1 MTSAPSARAAAD
13 SAGFDV
19 RAGSRDELVS
29 LCQEQDLEV
38 RLGHLVEV
46 AGLAD
51 WFATTPVGRQPR
63 LTAILEVPG
72 DPTWLIVHT
81 DLSQPEFPSLIA
93 SSHAASWYERD
104 ILEMHGLAPL
114 GHPAPAP
121 LRQPEATGHRSS
133 RARTHLHTGESPR
146 HSEVT
151 GRPAVTGQGVFHL
164 PLGPVRSGPQES
176 GGFSFAS
183 GGEDIVVVDMSFG
196 FKFRGLERL
205 AEGRPAADVVQLAER
220 LAGTSC
226 FANALAF
233 SRAAERAM
241 GAVVAP
247 PEEFTRTLFA
257 EMERVHSHLGTIGR
271 LAEATGLLVAG
282 AQYGLLKEEVLR
294 AAGRMSGHRYLRG
307 VLRLGGTEVVPES
320 PAREWLHQQVSDW
333 ITHTRRLRNLLQETS
348 TFVDRLEGTAFLKPE
363 YAAEH
368 YLVGP
373 VGRASAIDRDVRR
386 DHPYAAYSQVEF
398 QVPVFADGDAK
409 ARYQVHALELEQ
421 SLAIITQ
428 LLEGWPADT
437 HPPEV
442 APARPGSALGW
453 AEAPG
458 GQALHF
464 VTLDAE
470 GLVISWRARPPA
482 VVNWHPFAHACASGN
497 NLTDF
502 PVIEASFA
510 LSHAEFDR

>member
-1 MTSAPSARAAAD
+1 MTTAPSARAAAD
-13 SAGFDV
+13 SAGVQV
-19 RAGSRDELVS
+19 RAGSQDELVAV
-29 LCQEQDLEV
+29 CREEDMEV
-38 RLGHLVEV
+38 QLGHLVEV

-63 LTAILEVPG
+63 LTAVLEVPG

-81 DLSQPEFPSLIA
+81 DLSRPEFPSLTA

-104 ILEMHGLAPL
+104 MLEMHGVVPL

-121 LRQPEATGHRSS
+121 LRQPEATGHHSS
-133 RARTHLHTGESPR
+133 RARPHLPTGGSES
-146 HSEVT
+146 HGQAM
-151 GRPAVTGQGVFHL
+151 GRPAVTGQGVFQL

-176 GGFSFAS
+176 GAFSFAS
-183 GGEDIVVVDMSFG
+183 GGEDIVVVDMSLG

-205 AEGRPAADVVQLAER
+205 AEGRPAADVIQLAER
-220 LAGTSC
+220 LAGTSS

-233 SRAAERAM
+233 SRAAERAL

-257 EMERVHSHLGTIGR
+257 EMERIHSHLGTIGR
-271 LAEATGLLVAG
+271 LAEATGLLVAS
-282 AQYGLLKEEVLR
+282 AQYGLLKEEALR

-307 VLRLGGTEVVPES
+307 VLRLGGTELVPER
-320 PAREWLHQQVSDW
+320 PAREWLHQQVGDW
-333 ITHTRRLRNLLQETS
+333 ITHTRRLRHLLQETS
-348 TFVDRLEGTAFLKPE
+348 TFVDRLEGTAFLRPE

-373 VGRASAIDRDVRR
+373 VGRACAIDRDVRR
-386 DHPYAAYSQVEF
+386 DHPYAAYSQVDF
-398 QVPVFADGDAK
+398 QVPTFADGDAK
-409 ARYQVHALELEQ
+409 ARYEVHALELEQ
-421 SLAIITQ
+421 SLGIIHQ
-428 LLEGWPADT
+428 LLAEWPADAP
-437 HPPEV
+437 PPEGTS
-442 APARPGSALGW
+442 ARPGSALGW

-464 VTLDAE
+464 VALDEE
-470 GLVISWRARPPA
+470 GLVTSWRARPPA